1 MNRKGIILA
10 GGKGTR
16 LYPITRSVSKQ
27 LLPVYNKPMIYYP
40 LSILMLSGIREI
52 LIISTPDDLP
62 LFKRLLGDGSQ
73 WGMSFSYASQNEPR
87 GLADAFIVG
96 EKFINNSQ
104 CALILGDN
112 IFYGAGLQQ
121 LLKMASSTTKGAVIF
136 AYPVKDAQR
145 YGIVEIGENN
155 KVISIEEKPKNPK
168 SNLAVPGIYFYDENV
183 VSYAKSLKPS
193 ARGEI
198 EITDLNRIYL
208 EKGELNVLLMGR
220 GIAWLDAGTYES
232 LLQSSNFVQAIEER
246 QGLMVCCPEEIAY
259 RMGYIDKNQLIS
271 LAMIMNTNEYGKYL
285 LSLSQSD

>member
-73 WGMSFSYASQNEPR
+73 WGMSFSYASQSEPR

-121 LLKMASSTTKGAVIF
+121 LLKTAYSTTKGAVIF

-259 RMGYIDKNQLIS
+259 RLGYIDKNQLKS
-271 LAMIMNTNEYGKYL
+271 LALTMDANEYGKYL